1 MGALTPEMMRMVW
14 LTLVVVLLII
24 ELITVGLTTI
34 WFAAGSAAA
43 FFLSLTGLGVIWQV
57 GIFLV
62 VSIVLFVFT
71 RPWAMKYVNRNREK
85 TNYESVIGKT
95 VKVTQRISNMEQT
108 GKAVYDGQEWTAR
121 SMDDATV
128 IESGRLALVE
138 KIEGV
143 KLLVREKEEK

>member
-1 MGALTPEMMRMVW
+1 MGTLTPEMMKLVW
-14 LTLVVVLLII
+14 LSLVVVLLII

-43 FFLSLTGLGVIWQV
+43 FMVSLAGLGIVWQIGV
-57 GIFLV
+57 FLI

-71 RPWAMKYVNRNREK
+71 RPWAMKYVNKNREK
-85 TNYESVIGKT
+85 TNYEGMIGKT
-95 VKVTQRISNMEQT
+95 VKVTQRISNLDQT

-121 SMDDATV
+121 SQEDHLV
-128 IESGRLALVE
+128 IEEGSQAEVV

-143 KLLVREKEEK
+143 KLIVREKEEK

>member
-1 MGALTPEMMRMVW
+1 MGTLTPEMMRMVW

-34 WFAAGSAAA
+34 WFAAGSAVA
-43 FFLSLTGLGVIWQV
+43 FLLSLTGIGVIGQMGV
-57 GIFLV
+57 FLV
-62 VSIVLFVFT
+62 VSVVLFVFT

-85 TNYESVIGKT
+85 TNYEGMIGKT

-121 SMDDATV
+121 SLNDNTI
-128 IESGRLALVE
+128 IESGHFAQVV

-143 KLLVREKEEK
+143 KLIVREKEEK